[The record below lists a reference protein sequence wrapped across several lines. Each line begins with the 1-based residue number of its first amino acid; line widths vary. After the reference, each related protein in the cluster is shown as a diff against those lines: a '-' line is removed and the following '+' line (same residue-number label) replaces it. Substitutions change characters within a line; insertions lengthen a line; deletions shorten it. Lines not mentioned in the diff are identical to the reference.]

1 MAMLKIDGSDVSNT
15 FSQYDVELIDLS
27 ASSQRNMKGT
37 MKMKVVASKY
47 KIILTLPPMMK
58 DEFVALFKYINNKV
72 EHEVEFFDPFSGEMK
87 TINTYRGD
95 RKATIKWNIDPA
107 TNNVLNE
114 VTTISLIEL

>member
-1 MAMLKIDGSDVSNT
+1 MAMLKIDGADVSNT

-27 ASSQRNMKGT
+27 ATSQRNMKGK
-37 MKMKVVASKY
+37 MKVKVVASKY

-58 DEFVALFKYINNKV
+58 DEFVNIFQYINNQV
-72 EHEVEFFDPFSGEMK
+72 EHQVEFFDPFSGQMK
-87 TINTYRGD
+87 TIETYRGD
-95 RKATIKWNIDPA
+95 RKASIKWNIDPA